1 MASKYENLLE
11 SGSGNVVQSFF
22 DNFLKSNADF
32 RSKAGLKMTVIR
44 ESIGVCCDWCQG
56 LVGTYDYDSRPS
68 DIYARHKNCNC
79 IVVTKTERGT
89 YQDAWSRKEYESQRD
104 ARIAR
109 AEEIAGEIEKDK
121 NASED
126 RKRLAEQIRL
136 TLNRQP
142 SGGRILDPYG
152 DYEKKWAESYYEE
165 IRHKTT
171 DCKKIAER
179 LQIDQK
185 EVEEIKDYLFSSGT
199 WYNEITGEY
208 EKFIPDA
215 AIAQSWQR
223 LAEFTNIEPHDLTLI
238 KHERFE
244 MNLKKTNPGIS
255 HDEAHYLA
263 TKKYDYQGESDKYY
277 ADLRKS
283 QKRE

>member
-109 AEEIAGEIEKDK
+109 IDQIIADQGINKNKLTISAIEKRNSFRGKPQAIEHYKAELNSRQKNILSKLPDYGSEYIFDKNEVSMIDLAALTSDTGVEFSMFTRGSQRLIVRGNSIKVNIDVDKAEELYK
-121 NASED
+121 NGYKWSGHTHPGTDDLSLQAS
-126 RKRLAEQIRL
+126 
-136 TLNRQP
+136 N
-142 SGGRILDPYG
+142 G
-152 DYEKKWAESYYEE
+152 DYLV
-165 IRHKTT
+165 
-171 DCKKIAER
+171 
-179 LQIDQK
+179 LQVFNQT
-185 EVEEIKDYLFSSGT
+185 SSVI
-199 WYNEITGEY
+199 YNSMGH
-208 EKFIPDA
+208 F
-215 AIAQSWQR
+215 
-223 LAEFTNIEPHDLTLI
+223 LT
-238 KHERFE
+238 F
-244 MNLKKTNPGIS
+244 
-255 HDEAHYLA
+255 YV
-263 TKKYDYQGESDKYY
+263 
-277 ADLRKS
+277 
-283 QKRE
+283 